1 MRRRTKRILIGA
13 GVLAIAAMLACNLV
27 VLRGGGAEPAQR
39 HLTPSETVIVVL
51 GAGVHGD
58 EPSEVLRDRL
68 ETALELFR
76 AGRATK
82 ILVTGDHSKKD
93 YDEPGAMARY
103 LAAHGVH
110 ETDIVLDHAGFD
122 TYSSIVRAR
131 EVFGV
136 THAIVVTQRFHL
148 SRALW
153 VARSVGIDAEGAE
166 ADRRVYRAA
175 GWFEARE
182 ILSRTKAWIDV
193 TVGRR
198 PRYPA

>member
-1 MRRRTKRILIGA
+1 VRLLRSRAARRTLIGVA
-13 GVLAIAAMLACNLV
+13 ALAIVVVICNVV
-27 VLRGGGAEPAQR
+27 VLRGGKADASAR
-39 HLTPSETVIVVL
+39 HVDVIVVL

-68 ETALELFR
+68 ETALSLYR
-76 AGRATK
+76 SGRASK
-82 ILVTGDHSKKD
+82 ILVTGDHAKPE
-93 YDEPGAMARY
+93 YDEPGAMARW
-103 LAAHGVH
+103 LIAAGVPARA
-110 ETDIVLDHAGFD
+110 IVLDHAGFD
-122 TYSSIVRAR
+122 TYSSMVRAR

-182 ILSRTKAWIDV
+182 ILSRTKAWLDV
-193 TVGRR
+193 AVGRR
-198 PRYPA
+198 PRYPV